1 MELRTYTDLWRMDRR
16 LYAIQDVQLPVP
28 VGMTQLASAAVT
40 ALLWLPLAST
50 LGLTGML
57 SGAGDYA
64 SGLSAIVLAGP
75 PVAVGWAT
83 GRPLVEGRTVGQHLF
98 ATVRC
103 QLLPTHLVRLDEPP
117 TAPSQQ
123 RVHGRAWLPT
133 SEQGRR

>member
-40 ALLWLPLAST
+40 ALLWLPIASA
-50 LGLTGML
+50 LGLTGLL

-83 GRPLVEGRTVGQHLF
+83 GRPLVEGRTVAQHLF
-98 ATVRC
+98 AAVRC

-117 TAPSQQ
+117 SAPSRQ